1 MKTLCSFFTIVIALF
16 VTVFP
21 SFGQDGGPKAMNESA
36 LTVKVTEKSNGKP
49 VLMATVYIVPAGDT
63 AVTAFSLTNKKGIAS
78 FSGFPAGEYS
88 VNVQLL
94 GFKPYKQD
102 FLFKARH
109 MVPLSVELEEDAQLL
124 DGAIITAMGDLVTVK
139 GDTLIYN
146 ATSFRTASNANLGDL
161 LKKMPGIEV
170 DKGRVKVNGE
180 PVKRITVEGKTFFFG
195 DQSKALE
202 SLPAF
207 IVDKVKVIDKERRDR
222 FGPAGKEK
230 EMDIRLKEEYR
241 NAWFGNASAQGGA
254 SVKDKASDRFDDP
267 TRALFNAKSYTSF
280 YGDNDQLT
288 ILGGVNNINT
298 NQLSRQASGLSDVVS
313 CGVNYNTSRIPD
325 FNTVASSSYDYNNN
339 VNRSESERTS
349 FLASG
354 EQLITHR
361 RSNSNGINHTTKVN
375 ASIGNLSGL
384 AWSKGFELRTRF
396 RYDKKK
402 LAEEGFSSTRHGEGE
417 LNSSESRKNSDV
429 NDLAAGLSYR
439 GRYFFGKISGL
450 SFDGHL
456 NYHGSRGNITETSLT
471 RFENSTDRRG
481 LLFDDKADGIDFESH
496 VSYSLTFSP
505 KWRVFAGGLIHYD
518 YQKDTRDAQNTS
530 DYSRNEYYSKYATDK
545 NLNLNESLVADYTTK
560 AFHIR
565 FGLSVYEDR
574 LARRSKAF
582 GVREITSDRWYVN
595 VGPDLSVSIVDR
607 QGISYGLNSR
617 GKSNIPSGGPDSSP
631 VLDISDPTNLSTG
644 NIYLKSGYHQD
655 VRLHMSSRDKRKG
668 ATLNIRLTGSVGF
681 NDITRAS
688 WFDASFVRYSIP
700 VNAKRPRYNASLNM
714 TYVRPLNKH
723 KSLNLT
729 VTPNVFLSAASSY
742 IAKGTLPGLDR
753 ERFDYAKT
761 MEWFYGNAD
770 GSEFYSGRSGFMEN
784 RILQL
789 NGSMKV
795 DLKYEIRDYSLRGGA
810 LVNNTRNRYSAA
822 PAAKVNNWRFNTYA
836 EVLWQNK
843 AGWEAETRF
852 DFNGYSGFSDSFNRP
867 EYLLNIKLAK
877 AVKSFTVSLSAYDIL
892 GSGKSFSHVASAEY
906 VEDRYRNTVGRCI
919 LFGLSY
925 RFGKWDYQSKMGLK
939 IKEQKQN
946 L

>member
-1 MKTLCSFFTIVIALF
+1 MKTLCSFFTIAIALF
-16 VTVFP
+16 ITAFP
-21 SFGQDGGPKAMNESA
+21 SFGQGANAVNESA

-49 VLMATVYIVPAGDT
+49 VQMATVYIVPAGDT
-63 AVTAFSLTNKKGIAS
+63 VAAAFTLTDKKGSAS
-78 FSGFPAGEYS
+78 ISSFPAGKYS

-94 GFKPYKQD
+94 GFKPYKKD
-102 FLFKARH
+102 LLFEARRL
-109 MVPLSVELEEDAQLL
+109 VSLTVELEEDAQLL
-124 DGAIITAMGDLVTVK
+124 DGAIVTAMGDLVTVK

-180 PVKRITVEGKTFFFG
+180 PVRRITVEGKTFFFE

-202 SLPAF
+202 NLPAF
-207 IVDKVKVIDKERRDR
+207 IVDKVKVIDKQRRDR
-222 FGPAGKEK
+222 FGMAGKEK

-267 TRALFNAKSYTSF
+267 GRALFNAKLYTSF

-288 ILGGVNNINT
+288 ILGGGNNVNT
-298 NQLSRQASGLSDVVS
+298 NQLSRQTSGLSDVVS

-349 FLASG
+349 FLATG
-354 EQLITHR
+354 EQLVTR
-361 RSNSNGINHTTKVN
+361 RRNNSNGINHTAKGRFSTGHSLEVP
-375 ASIGNLSGL
+375 
-384 AWSKGFELRTRF
+384 WSEGFRIDAKF
-396 RYDKKK
+396 RYDKKN
-402 LAEEGFSSTRHGEGE
+402 LAEEGLSSTRYGEGE
-417 LNSSESRKNSDV
+417 LNSSESRKTGDV
-429 NDLAAGLSYR
+429 TELEAGLGYR
-439 GRYFFGKISGL
+439 GRYSLGKKSGL
-450 SFDGHL
+450 SFDGRL
-456 NYHGSRGNITETSLT
+456 NYRGSRGNITEMSLS

-481 LLFDDKADGIDFESH
+481 LFFDDKADGMDFESH
-496 VSYSLTFSP
+496 FSYSLALSP
-505 KWRVFAGGLIHYD
+505 KWHIYAGGLLHYD
-518 YQKDTRDAQNTS
+518 YLKDTRDAQNTV

-545 NLNLNESLVADYTTK
+545 NLNLNESIVADYHGRG
-560 AFHIR
+560 FHAS

-574 LARRSKAF
+574 LARRSKTF
-582 GVREITSDRWYVN
+582 GAREITSDRWHVN
-595 VGPDLSVSIVDR
+595 VGPDISFVMTGR
-607 QGISYGLNSR
+607 QGIMYGLNSS
-617 GKSNIPSGGPDSSP
+617 GKSNVPSGGPDSSP

-668 ATLNIRLTGSVGF
+668 ATLNMRLTGSVDF

-688 WFDASFVRYSIP
+688 WFDNSFVRYSIP
-700 VNAKRPRYNASLNM
+700 VNAKSPRYNASLNM

-919 LFGLSY
+919 LFSLSY